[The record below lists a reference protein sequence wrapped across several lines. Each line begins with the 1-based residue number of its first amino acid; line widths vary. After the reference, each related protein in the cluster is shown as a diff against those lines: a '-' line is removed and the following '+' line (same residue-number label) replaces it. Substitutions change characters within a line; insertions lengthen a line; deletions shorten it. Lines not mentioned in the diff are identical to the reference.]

1 MHMHIE
7 IVYVTILFL
16 AVHYCG
22 LLTQHAM
29 NIVEEKMAVHCQLLL
44 LSLLWSLVEVHSQPA
59 APYVSFMG
67 ENLANHSYVDLT
79 LVGTDGSDPGN
90 NVRCHT
96 DLSSCCSSSQG
107 IHRGDWYFPDGSSVP
122 RLVATGDIVRYRGAQ
137 RVDLHRRNNAM
148 SPSGIYRCDIA
159 TDAVHDDGDLSV
171 RETVYVGLYAS
182 GGNEL
187 IRCYNSKPLSL
198 IIM

>member
-1 MHMHIE
+1 MSAL
-7 IVYVTILFL
+7 VLF
-16 AVHYCG
+16 
-22 LLTQHAM
+22 
-29 NIVEEKMAVHCQLLL
+29 
-44 LSLLWSLVEVHSQPA
+44 LLWSLVEVHSQT

-67 ENLANHSYVDLT
+67 ENLPNHSYVDLT

-90 NVRCHT
+90 TVRCIT
-96 DLSSCCSSSQG
+96 DLGTCCTSSHG
-107 IHRGDWYFPDGSSVP
+107 VHRGGWYFPDGD
-122 RLVATGDIVRYRGAQ
+122 RLSPILPGINIFEARGAQ
-137 RVDLHRRNNAM
+137 QVTLRRRNNAM
-148 SPSGIYRCDIA
+148 SPSGIYHCDIA
-159 TDAVHDDGDLSV
+159 TVAVDDDNDLSV